1 MSGTNRPLV
10 VAITGR
16 PNAGKSTLFNR
27 LLRRRQAIVH
37 ETPGVTRDE
46 NRAHMERDGRPIEL
60 VDTGGIEEAP
70 KRGGMGERVHNRTYE
85 VLRGADIIVHLLD
98 GQGGLSAAD
107 EAVARRLRTLGKPVV
122 FAVNKIDQTKHE
134 GRLAEFA
141 GLGADELFGVSAAHG
156 RGLGELWD
164 RVAEIG
170 AEVAPFTA
178 AEPSSPEPDQDG
190 DERDRWLQGP
200 PRVALIGRPNVGKS
214 SLLNRL
220 VGYDRAI
227 VDPAPG
233 TTRDALDVE
242 IEHDGRPYVVVD
254 TAGLR
259 RPSKIVEDIEGF
271 AASSSLRALARTE
284 VAVLV
289 LDATI
294 GVTDQDMRLADLAWR
309 RGRGL
314 VIAVNKVD
322 LARDLAAQLCH
333 DEIAA
338 RLPQWPPLPLVRMS
352 ALEGTG
358 VESLFEVLDIVGG
371 GYRRRIPTPRLN
383 EVVHAAF
390 EANAPAMVRNRPV
403 KIRYATQVRRAPQ
416 EVALFINRGGD
427 PGREL
432 PALRT
437 PSRPRGVRADRGTA
451 QDPHPGQ
458 LEERTLRAAI
468 VAARPEAG
476 PRGGSD
482 SGLPVVLSC
491 QEPRLA
497 VGSVPADRAFARP
510 RRTRCR
516 AVGRTPTR
524 RSIEIAT
531 ERSGASPSRCGSTRR
546 G

>member
-1 MSGTNRPLV
+1 MTERPLV

-27 LLRRRQAIVH
+27 LLKRRKAIVH
-37 ETPGVTRDE
+37 DSPGVTRDE
-46 NRAHMERDGRPIEL
+46 NRAFLERDGRPIEL
-60 VDTGGIEEAP
+60 VDTGGIEESP
-70 KRGGMGERVHNRTYE
+70 LSGGLGERVHDRTYD
-85 VLRGADIIVHLLD
+85 VLAGVDVIVLLLD
-98 GQGGLSAAD
+98 GQGGLSSAD

-134 GRLAEFA
+134 ERLAEFA

-156 RGLGELWD
+156 RGLGELWE

-170 AEVAPFTA
+170 EDVVPSAVLAEESTEDP
-178 AEPSSPEPDQDG
+178 G
-190 DERDRWLQGP
+190 DETDDVVDDREPTGP

-227 VDPAPG
+227 VDSTPG

-242 IEHDGRPYVVVD
+242 IEHRGRPYLVVD

-271 AASSSLRALARTE
+271 AAASSLRALARTE

-289 LDATI
+289 LDATV

-322 LARDLAAQLCH
+322 LAPNLAAEQCH

-338 RLPQWPPLPLVRMS
+338 RLPQWPPLPLVRVS

-358 VESLFEVLDIVGG
+358 MKRFYEALDVVIE
-371 GYRRRIPTPRLN
+371 GYRRKIPTPRLN
-383 EVVHAAF
+383 ELVHAAV
-390 EANAPAMVRNRPV
+390 ESQPPPMVRNRPV
-403 KIRYATQVRRAPQ
+403 KVRYAAQTRRAPQ
-416 EVALFINRGGD
+416 EIALFVNKRDGLAESYLRFLRHLL
-427 PGREL
+427 REEFDL
-432 PALRT
+432 IGVPLRLRLRT
-437 PSRPRGVRADRGTA
+437 QQRDRTPPPTG
-451 QDPHPGQ
+451 
-458 LEERTLRAAI
+458 
-468 VAARPEAG
+468 AG
-476 PRGGSD
+476 
-482 SGLPVVLSC
+482 
-491 QEPRLA
+491 EPRK
-497 VGSVPADRAFARP
+497 
-510 RRTRCR
+510 
-516 AVGRTPTR
+516 R
-524 RSIEIAT
+524 RSVA
-531 ERSGASPSRCGSTRR
+531 RARGSR
-546 G
+546 